1 MFWFIRSRPATV
13 RYPNDGSAS
22 IMALIGSASSGFTF
36 GAALRGV

>member
-1 MFWFIRSRPATV
+1 MFIPNSPATV